1 VTAGHIR
8 LPRFVEGHMT
18 SLDDTDAVPPTYTGA
33 IHAGGGT
40 LVFMG
45 QLCPLIPGLLPF
57 IALTVVFLLP
67 LVALALA
74 GAVLAAPPY
83 LVWRLVRG

>member
-1 VTAGHIR
+1 
-8 LPRFVEGHMT
+8 MT
-18 SLDDTDAVPPTYTGA
+18 SLDDTVPPTYTGA

-45 QLCPLIPGLLPF
+45 QICALLPGLLPF
-57 IALTVVFLLP
+57 IALTVAFAVPLLLVGLALG
-67 LVALALA
+67 LVA
-74 GAVLAAPPY
+74 AVLAGPPY